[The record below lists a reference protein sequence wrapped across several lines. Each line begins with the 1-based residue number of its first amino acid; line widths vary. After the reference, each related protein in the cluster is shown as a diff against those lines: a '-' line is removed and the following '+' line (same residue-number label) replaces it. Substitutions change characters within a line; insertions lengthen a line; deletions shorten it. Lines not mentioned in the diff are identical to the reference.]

1 MIYNLFSI
9 FYAVA
14 VTAGHNRVI
23 AHPGQDAELICSLS
37 QTLGSRH
44 SVGWLVD
51 YTGPYGINSLYN
63 GLLDGYSAHFYTT
76 SIIILNIMMNDSRNG
91 TEYQCGIIYIRGLF
105 LEQESDP
112 ITLYVTGEFQ

>member
-14 VTAGHNRVI
+14 VTAGPIVI
-23 AHPGQDAELICSLS
+23 AHPGQDVELICNSG
-37 QTLGSRH
+37 LGNI
-44 SVGWLVD
+44 GWLVD
-51 YTGPYGINSLYN
+51 HTGPYGVSSLHN
-63 GLLDGYSAHFYTT
+63 GILDGYSAHFHTA

-105 LEQESDP
+105 LEHESDP
-112 ITLYVTGEFQ
+112 ITLYVTGEFQLFYS